1 MCPARSSYRE
11 PVDADGW
18 DQRYSGAELVW
29 SAGPN
34 RFVAEE
40 LADRPPGRVLD
51 LASGEGR
58 NALWLGGPGWQATA
72 GGISAVAVAKGR
84 ARADELGLRVEW
96 VVADVIRGYRPP
108 PGAFDVVLIAYVHLS
123 PEDTA
128 TVLRTAAQAVTEG
141 GALLVVRHDV
151 TNLPNGTGC

>member
-1 MCPARSSYRE
+1 MPDASTGSRYRE

-18 DQRYSGAELVW
+18 DQRYAGADLVW

-58 NALWLGGPGWQATA
+58 NALWLAARGWQATA
-72 GGISAVAVAKGR
+72 VDFSAVAVGKGR
-84 ARADELGLRVEW
+84 APADELGLRGGGVGAG
-96 VVADVIRGYRPP
+96 VGPGDRPP
-108 PGAFDVVLIAYVHLS
+108 P
-123 PEDTA
+123 
-128 TVLRTAAQAVTEG
+128 
-141 GALLVVRHDV
+141 
-151 TNLPNGTGC
+151 

>member
-1 MCPARSSYRE
+1 MPDASTGSRYRE

-18 DQRYSGAELVW
+18 DQRYAAADLVW

-58 NALWLGGPGWQATA
+58 NALWLA
-72 GGISAVAVAKGR
+72 
-84 ARADELGLRVEW
+84 ARAGKRRRRTSPPLLWPRAAPGLTSRVCGW
-96 VVADVIRGYRPP
+96 SGW
-108 PGAFDVVLIAYVHLS
+108 S
-123 PEDTA
+123 
-128 TVLRTAAQAVTEG
+128 RTSSG
-141 GALLVVRHDV
+141 
-151 TNLPNGTGC
+151 GTGRRRAP

>member
-1 MCPARSSYRE
+1 MCPARSRYRE

-18 DQRYSGAELVW
+18 DQRYAGAELVW

-58 NALWLGGPGWQATA
+58 NALWLAARGWQATR
-72 GGISAVAVAKGR
+72 SEEHTS
-84 ARADELGLRVEW
+84 ELQSHVNLVCR
-96 VVADVIRGYRPP
+96 
-108 PGAFDVVLIAYVHLS
+108 
-123 PEDTA
+123 
-128 TVLRTAAQAVTEG
+128 
-141 GALLVVRHDV
+141 LLLEKKKKKKKRLFVFKKKKKK
-151 TNLPNGTGC
+151 NKQK

>member
-1 MCPARSSYRE
+1 MPDASTGSRYRE

-18 DQRYSGAELVW
+18 DQRYAGADLVW

-58 NALWLGGPGWQATA
+58 NALWLAARGWQGAAVGLSPGA
-72 GGISAVAVAKGR
+72 GAQGPGR
-84 ARADELGLRVEW
+84 ARRQGLR
-96 VVADVIRGYRPP
+96 G
-108 PGAFDVVLIAYVHLS
+108 GG
-123 PEDTA
+123 
-128 TVLRTAAQAVTEG
+128 G
-141 GALLVVRHDV
+141 GA
-151 TNLPNGTGC
+151 

>member
-1 MCPARSSYRE
+1 MCPARSRYRE

-18 DQRYSGAELVW
+18 DQRYAGAELVW

-58 NALWLGGPGWQATA
+58 NALWLAARGWQATA
-72 GGISAVAVAKGR
+72 VGFS
-84 ARADELGLRVEW
+84 ARAGAQGRGPADEVGLRGGW
-96 VVADVIRGYRPP
+96 GVADVIPREP
-108 PGAFDVVLIAYVHLS
+108 
-123 PEDTA
+123 
-128 TVLRTAAQAVTEG
+128 
-141 GALLVVRHDV
+141 
-151 TNLPNGTGC
+151 